1 MSLWNRFKRGVE
13 HYRYLTPGQPVGVAD
28 GENLVYEVNHI
39 YMDIGQGGTSS
50 IRGFGAIPVLIF
62 MLWFLWVIFY
72 IASMFWDDFLLDRI
86 ASIEFFSWMAL
97 FLMGGGLCALIALAY
112 FGITFLAPT
121 DALVRLDRKR
131 QKVWLWDGRYG
142 AVEVDWRRM
151 VPRVY
156 THVANQFGSTV
167 SHAQYVELD
176 ADGNVVKTGKRQ
188 HLFQCGNLTD
198 DTIHGFS
205 NMEFVRRF
213 MAAPVET
220 SPPYV
225 KQLLRHR
232 PKWWVMFDIIGWAED
247 WANWYRDR
255 DKPGLSPMPW
265 VSSIIWVLT
274 FPLWFPMQFSSWLAL
289 RVAPVPKWPKELE
302 VMHAADLAELVA
314 KEKPA
319 ARVRGERPSRKPV
332 IRVNGQI
339 VDS

>member
-28 GENLVYEVNHI
+28 GENLVYEINQV
-39 YMDIGQGGTSS
+39 YVDIGQGGTWSM
-50 IRGFGAIPVLIF
+50 RGFGAIPISLALAGLGGALFITLPDFFSDYQKGTLDLSELVFYCGVGLIIGLFSIF
-62 MLWFLWVIFY
+62 M
-72 IASMFWDDFLLDRI
+72 S
-86 ASIEFFSWMAL
+86 L
-97 FLMGGGLCALIALAY
+97 FY
-112 FGITFLAPT
+112 FGISFLAPT

-176 ADGNVVKTGKRQ
+176 SDGNVVKTGKRQ

-302 VMHAADLAELVA
+302 AMHAADLADVAA

-319 ARVRGERPSRKPV
+319 ARARGERPSRRPV